1 MNLINSL
8 YKGQKMNRKN
18 IIEILSKEARKA
30 KDPTICLE
38 FSIWR
43 VRTEYEPN
51 SFPSYLENE
60 KSFADRFFKN
70 NSIVSKH
77 EVMFGGTHRSY
88 LDVKKISLV
97 RKYVEILLKK

>member
-1 MNLINSL
+1 MNLINRF

-18 IIEILSKEARKA
+18 VIEILSKEASRA
-30 KDPTICLE
+30 KDPIICFE

-43 VRTEYEPN
+43 LRTEYEPN
-51 SFPSYLENE
+51 SLPSYLENE
-60 KSFADRFFKN
+60 KSFAERFFRN

-97 RKYVEILLKK
+97 RKYVEILL